1 MKIAV
6 IGCVQFSQPMTEA
19 LASTPGIELA
29 GIVTRRASTVNA
41 DFQSLEPIGTRLGVP
56 VLIADG
62 MAQDAM
68 AAWLAERSPQAIFCV
83 GWSSLL
89 KPPVLKTAPQ
99 GVIGYHPALLPA
111 NRGRHPIIWALALG
125 LAETGSTFFAM
136 DEGAD
141 SGDILSQERVTI
153 GPDDDAAT
161 LYRRLTETARS
172 QIVRLAADLA
182 DGWAERRP
190 QDPARA
196 NAWRKRGP
204 LDGRIDWRMSATAV
218 HNLVRALTH
227 PYVGAHC
234 DWRDRECKVWQTQ
247 PAGAAAA
254 NLEPGKVLARDG
266 HAVVV
271 KCGDAALRLVEHD
284 LDPLPQPGDYL

>member
-6 IGCVQFSQPMTEA
+6 IGCVQFSQAMVEA
-19 LASTPGIELA
+19 LASVPGIQLA
-29 GIVTRRASTVNA
+29 GIVTLRTSTVNA

-56 VLIADG
+56 ILIADG
-62 MAQDAM
+62 VTQNTM
-68 AAWLAERSPQAIFCV
+68 AAWLAERQPDVIFCV

-89 KPPVLKTAPQ
+89 KPPVLKAAPQ
-99 GVIGYHPALLPA
+99 GVVGYHPTLLPA

-125 LAETGSTFFAM
+125 LTETGSTFFAM

-141 SGDILSQERVTI
+141 SGDILSQERIVI

-161 LYRRLTETARS
+161 LYRRLTETARG
-172 QIVRLAADLA
+172 QIVRIATGLAA
-182 DGWAERRP
+182 GRAERRP
-190 QDPARA
+190 QDHALA

-204 LDGRIDWRMSATAV
+204 LDGRIDWRMSAVAA

-234 DWRDRECKVWQTQ
+234 DWQGRECKIWRTQ

-254 NLEPGKVLARDG
+254 NLEPGKVLARVG
-266 HAVVV
+266 RAVVV
-271 KCGDAALRLVEHD
+271 KCGDAALRLIEHD

>member
-6 IGCVQFSQPMTEA
+6 IGCVQFSQAMTEA
-19 LASTPGIELA
+19 LASAPGIELA

-41 DFQSLEPIGTRLGVP
+41 DFQSLEAIGTRLGVP

-62 MAQDAM
+62 VEQDTMAT
-68 AAWLAERSPQAIFCV
+68 WLAERRPKTIFCV

-89 KPPVLKTAPQ
+89 KSPVLKAAPQ
-99 GVIGYHPALLPA
+99 GVVGYHPALLPA

-125 LAETGSTFFAM
+125 LVETGSTFFAM

-141 SGDILSQERVTI
+141 SGDILSQERVSI
-153 GPDDDAAT
+153 DPDDDAAT
-161 LYRRLTETARS
+161 LYRRLTETARG

-182 DGWAERRP
+182 ASRAERRP

-196 NAWRKRGP
+196 SVWRKRGP
-204 LDGRIDWRMSATAV
+204 LDGRIDWRMSAAAV
-218 HNLVRALTH
+218 HNLVRALAR

-234 DWRDRECKVWQTQ
+234 DWQGRACKIWRTQ
-247 PAGAAAA
+247 PAGAAAP

-266 HAVVV
+266 GTIVV

-284 LDPLPQPGDYL
+284 LDPLPQPGDYI